1 MIVTHAFDFEEI
13 NVRLMPL
20 VLHEHWEDAL
30 LPYEFTKIE
39 GFKQSQRQLEYCC
52 SRVLRTEL
60 FDKVPMFY
68 NEYGAPLIGDHH
80 VSLSHSSKYVGFAF
94 NQENKVGLDIDFVR
108 PKIKALFSKFAH
120 VSEYEWVD
128 SADDTMQMQIWSMKE
143 ALYKHYQE
151 RGILFAQQLKIIPL
165 SDTIFMGEI
174 LGIKRPYRI
183 KLRSMLHKEY
193 HDVIISH
200 TFGAIEYL

>member
-1 MIVTHAFDFEEI
+1 MIVTHAFDFDEI

-30 LPYEFTKIE
+30 MVYELGKIE
-39 GFKQSQRQLEYCC
+39 EIKHLQRKLEYSC

-60 FDKVPMFY
+60 FGKVPMSY
-68 NEYGAPLIGDHH
+68 NEYGAPLVGDHH

-94 NQENKVGLDIDFVR
+94 NQANKVGLDIDFVR

-120 VSEYEWVD
+120 VSEFEWVD
-128 SADDTMQMQIWSMKE
+128 AMDDTMQMQIWSMKE
-143 ALYKHYQE
+143 ALYKHYQQ
-151 RGILFAQQLKIIPL
+151 RGILFSQQLKIIPWGEN
-165 SDTIFMGEI
+165 IFIGEI
-174 LGIKRPYRI
+174 SGIKEPYRI
-183 KLRSMLHKEY
+183 MLRSMVHKEY